1 MKSLKYLSLSLVAC
15 GVALSSCDDFFDTKP
30 YDQLSPSTFW
40 QTEDDVYSAATACY
54 DKWNEAKNGST
65 DILYADCLS
74 DIGFNYS
81 NTSYL
86 KVTGNN
92 DAGCD
97 CDLL

>member
-54 DKWNEAKNGST
+54 DKWNEAKTALQIFSMPIAFL
-65 DILYADCLS
+65 IL
-74 DIGFNYS
+74 
-81 NTSYL
+81 
-86 KVTGNN
+86 
-92 DAGCD
+92 
-97 CDLL
+97 DLIIVIQVL